1 MSLWEAG
8 MLICFGFAWPVN
20 IYKSYKSR
28 TAKGK
33 SVFFL
38 LIIILG
44 YIFGIINK
52 VIYNRDIVLVLYLI
66 NMVMVS
72 VDVGFFFRNQRLDR
86 EREQALSADTE
97 KSCL

>member
-1 MSLWEAG
+1 MSIFEAG

-44 YIFGIINK
+44 YVFGIINK
-52 VIYNRDIVLVLYLI
+52 LLYNRDLVRTEYADGI
-66 NMVMVS
+66 C
-72 VDVGFFFRNQRLDR
+72 GRLLLF
-86 EREQALSADTE
+86 Q
-97 KSCL
+97 KSEIRQTAGCPGGM

>member
-1 MSLWEAG
+1 MSIFEAG

-44 YIFGIINK
+44 YVFGIINK
-52 VIYNRDIVLVLYLI
+52 LLYNRDIVLILYVL
-66 NMVMVS
+66 NMLMVS
-72 VDVGFFFRNQRLDR
+72 VDVCFYFRNQKLDKQQDA
-86 EREQALSADTE
+86 QAACECKTE
-97 KSCL
+97 E